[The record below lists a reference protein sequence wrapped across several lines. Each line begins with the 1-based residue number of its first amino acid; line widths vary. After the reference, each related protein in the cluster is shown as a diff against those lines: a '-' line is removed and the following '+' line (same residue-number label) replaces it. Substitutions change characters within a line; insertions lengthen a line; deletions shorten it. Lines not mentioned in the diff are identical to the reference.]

1 MNVTAHRRASDEDNP
16 FAAARS
22 NFFVDPRW
30 SQVVDSVS
38 VTTSSVR
45 IRDTLAL
52 VRDVPVAFWIS
63 SKHVIRGTETDSV
76 QGLLRAAAVS
86 SSPPPLCVLV
96 LHLLPNRNCH
106 AVGGG
111 SGGGSELC
119 CGHTADGQCDYG
131 ADDCTE
137 GLAEYAREVVDA
149 LASVLRAQPE
159 VPVALV
165 LEPNAVAALA
175 TAAEGGRC
183 AGAGTSSAYRQGL
196 RYAADRLSR
205 ASPRVALYL
214 DAAHGGWLGWP
225 HEAAR
230 FASVVASL
238 GITTQLRGFAT
249 NIGRYR
255 PLGTP
260 CPQEALLADTPL
272 ADFCA
277 PITHNHAV
285 TNAATPPSTPSPP
298 PPPCCR
304 DSCSQITRGARGQNE
319 HNYVQLLGAA
329 LRAALPALRPRFVID
344 TARSGVDDMRSN
356 CTSSASYTSYGDTGC
371 NLRGAGLGVW
381 ATASTA
387 LPDLIDAYFWL
398 KSPAESDGCSSA
410 NGPACARIHSNAAC
424 AADDALGSRA
434 GEPPPPPA
442 GSLYAALLLRLAAR
456 AHLQA
461 QDETVLG
468 LRGDAL
474 TFGGPPRTGTL
485 CPWPRPP
492 PSASG
497 PAPPRCAACGS
508 AAGNALSVLL
518 VLAVTIGLW
527 LACTRCRGGARGR
540 RRQAKVPTAA
550 EDAGSF
556 TMLVGYAAGLLRAE
570 EEEEEE
576 EDGDEQEE
584 EQEDDGAGAGDRGQ
598 VRGPHAG
605 RILGAMANAL

>member
-1 MNVTAHRRASDEDNP
+1 MTFAAHRRASDEDNP
-16 FAAARS
+16 FAAAHS

-30 SQVVDSVS
+30 RQAVDSVS
-38 VTTSSVR
+38 ATTSSVR
-45 IRDTLAL
+45 TKDTLAL

-63 SKHVIRGTETDSV
+63 SKHVIRGTKTDSV
-76 QGLLRAAAVS
+76 QGTLRAAAAS

-106 AVGGG
+106 AAGSG
-111 SGGGSELC
+111 SGGRSELC
-119 CGHTADGQCDYG
+119 CGYTADGQCDYG
-131 ADDCTE
+131 AGDCAL

-149 LASVLRAQPE
+149 LASVLRAQTE

-183 AGAGTSSAYRQGL
+183 AGAGTSTAYRQGL

-238 GITTQLRGFAT
+238 GITTHLRGFAT

-260 CPQEALLADTPL
+260 CPQEALLAETPL

-277 PITHNHAV
+277 PITRNHGNRAIV
-285 TNAATPPSTPSPP
+285 NATAPSSPP

-304 DSCSQITRGARGQNE
+304 DSCGQVARGARGQNE

-329 LRAALPALRPRFVID
+329 LRAALPALRPYFVID

-356 CTSSASYTSYGDTGC
+356 CTSSAGYTSYGDTGC

-387 LPDLIDAYFWL
+387 LPDLIDSYFWL
-398 KSPAESDGCSSA
+398 KSPAESDGCSTA
-410 NGPACARIHSNAAC
+410 NSPECASIHSNVAC
-424 AADDALGSRA
+424 AVDDALGSRA

-442 GSLYAALLLRLAAR
+442 GALYAALLLRLASR
-456 AHLQA
+456 AHLQE

-468 LRGDAL
+468 LRGGAL

-485 CPWPRPP
+485 RPWPHPP
-492 PSASG
+492 P
-497 PAPPRCAACGS
+497 PAPPPPRCAACGS
-508 AAGNALSVLL
+508 AAGNALSVAVLL
-518 VLAVTIGLW
+518 ALGVAIGLW
-527 LACTRCRGGARGR
+527 LARTHCRGGARGR
-540 RRQAKVPTAA
+540 WRQAKVPTAA
-550 EDAGSF
+550 GDVGTL
-556 TMLVGYAAGLLRAE
+556 TMLVGSQQTQRAE
-570 EEEEEE
+570 EAD
-576 EDGDEQEE
+576 EDGDEQDERQ
-584 EQEDDGAGAGDRGQ
+584 EQEDDGDAD
-598 VRGPHAG
+598 
-605 RILGAMANAL
+605 

>member
-38 VTTSSVR
+38 ATTSSVR

-106 AVGGG
+106 AAGGG
-111 SGGGSELC
+111 SGSGSGSELC

-131 ADDCTE
+131 AGDCAE

-183 AGAGTSSAYRQGL
+183 GGVGTSTAYRQGL
-196 RYAADRLSR
+196 RYAADRLSL
-205 ASPRVALYL
+205 PHTALYL

-260 CPQEALLADTPL
+260 CPQEALLAEMPL

-277 PITHNHAV
+277 PITRNHAI
-285 TNAATPPSTPSPP
+285 AAPPSPP

-304 DSCSQITRGARGQNE
+304 DSCGQIARGARGQNE

-329 LRAALPALRPRFVID
+329 LQAALPALRPYFVID

-398 KSPAESDGCSSA
+398 KSPAESDGCSTA
-410 NGPACARIHSNAAC
+410 NGQECASIHSNAAC
-424 AADDALGSRA
+424 AVDDALGSRA
-434 GEPPPPPA
+434 GEPPPPPV
-442 GSLYAALLLRLAAR
+442 GGLYAALLLHLAAR

-468 LRGDAL
+468 LRGGAL

-485 CPWPRPP
+485 RPWPHPP
-492 PSASG
+492 P
-497 PAPPRCAACGS
+497 PAPPPPRCAACGS
-508 AAGNALSVLL
+508 EAGNALSVLL
-518 VLAVTIGLW
+518 ALGGAISLW
-527 LACTRCRGGARGR
+527 LARTHCCGGARGR
-540 RRQAKVPTAA
+540 RRQAKVPTGAG
-550 EDAGSF
+550 DANAL
-556 TMLVGYAAGLLRAE
+556 TMLVGSPQQAQQAE
-570 EEEEEE
+570 EED
-576 EDGDEQEE
+576 EDGDEQDERR
-584 EQEDDGAGAGDRGQ
+584 QEDDGDGNGEGEAEDRE
-598 VRGPHAG
+598 VEYRG
-605 RILGAMANAL
+605 NAV